1 MMNFPSK
8 RGAEEPQNPENH
20 MVNRPYG
27 TMKGSQHHKPLKF
40 GFLTEEHW
48 YFLDVNDVPTS

>member
-27 TMKGSQHHKPLKF
+27 TMKGSPTPQAIEVWVSDGGTLVLF
-40 GFLTEEHW
+40 GCE
-48 YFLDVNDVPTS
+48 